1 MVKKLIL
8 LPYFDLNFKVVGIPY
23 TLLKFRKNPRV
34 AQHTTNWPQHQC
46 YGYRPTGLA
55 QVIWRFFFNKLLKF
69 NLTNFFLNSG
79 TMNLGGSLTRQI
91 EQDASVSE
99 ASPHIA
105 NIGKMVEE
113 MENKIRYIP
122 YIERVRNFRIN
133 FFLNYDKSWSNILQR
148 KAKQK
153 DISDFKHWKMTME
166 IRKIEKFDAEV
177 AEKVFHRH

>member
-1 MVKKLIL
+1 
-8 LPYFDLNFKVVGIPY
+8 
-23 TLLKFRKNPRV
+23 
-34 AQHTTNWPQHQC
+34 
-46 YGYRPTGLA
+46 
-55 QVIWRFFFNKLLKF
+55 
-69 NLTNFFLNSG
+69 
-79 TMNLGGSLTRQI
+79 MNLGGSLTRQI

-148 KAKQK
+148 KENQK
-153 DISDFKHWKMTME
+153 DISDFKH
-166 IRKIEKFDAEV
+166 
-177 AEKVFHRH
+177 

>member
-1 MVKKLIL
+1 M
-8 LPYFDLNFKVVGIPY
+8 
-23 TLLKFRKNPRV
+23 
-34 AQHTTNWPQHQC
+34 
-46 YGYRPTGLA
+46 
-55 QVIWRFFFNKLLKF
+55 
-69 NLTNFFLNSG
+69 
-79 TMNLGGSLTRQI
+79 GGSLTRQI

-148 KAKQK
+148 KENQK
-153 DISDFKHWKMTME
+153 DISDFKH
-166 IRKIEKFDAEV
+166 
-177 AEKVFHRH
+177 